1 MESGP
6 SFSLELSASHTLV
19 LDLKTLK
26 VFITV
31 ADLANMTAA
40 AKRLGLSQSAV
51 SQAIRQLEESV
62 GAVLID
68 RERRPLTL
76 TAAGAALRLRG
87 GALVAE
93 AETLYKAVREQ
104 AGGEAQMLRIG
115 MVDSFAATIGP
126 PLIKR
131 LLLSAVHLHVNSG
144 LSPGLGDALLERR
157 LDMIVTTDPP
167 DSAVVFECHRLL
179 EEAFV
184 LLLSRRLADA
194 EPEPTLAHLAAIAP
208 LVRFNLDSHIGAQ
221 IERYLRAEGIVPP
234 HRLEIDT
241 AESLVAMVAADI
253 GWALITPLC
262 LLQARA
268 DPATIKPMALPGAGL
283 SRALTLVSRRGEYAE
298 LPRTIA
304 VATSEIFHAQW
315 QPTLK
320 QLAPWL
326 DDQIRVG

>member
-1 MESGP
+1 M
-6 SFSLELSASHTLV
+6 

-68 RERRPLTL
+68 RVRRPLAL

-93 AETLYKAVREQ
+93 AETLYKTVREQ
-104 AGGEAQMLRIG
+104 AGGEAQTLRIG

-126 PLIKR
+126 PLIKS
-131 LLLSAVHLHVNSG
+131 LLSSAVHLHVSSG
-144 LSPGLGDALLERR
+144 LSPDLGDALLDRR
-157 LDMIVTTDPP
+157 LDMIVTTDAP
-167 DSAVVFECHRLL
+167 DSAIAFECHRLL
-179 EEAFV
+179 EESFV
-184 LLLSRRLADA
+184 LLLPRRLADD
-194 EPEPTLAHLAAIAP
+194 ETEPTLARLAAIAP
-208 LVRFNLDSHIGAQ
+208 LVRFNIDSHIGAQ
-221 IERYLRAEGIVPP
+221 VERYLRAEGVVPP

-268 DPATIKPMALPGAGL
+268 DPATIAVLPLPGAGFN
-283 SRALTLVSRRGEYAE
+283 RALTLVSRHGEYGD

-304 VATSEIFHAQW
+304 VSAAEIFRTEW
-315 QPTLK
+315 QPKLDR
-320 QLAPWL
+320 LAPWL
-326 DDQIRVG
+326 VAHVEVGQS

>member
-1 MESGP
+1 M
-6 SFSLELSASHTLV
+6 
-19 LDLKTLK
+19 LDLKTLR

-40 AKRLGLSQSAV
+40 SRRLGLSQSAV
-51 SQAIRQLEESV
+51 SQAIRQLEDSV

-68 RERRPLTL
+68 RERRPLAL

-93 AETLYKAVREQ
+93 AESLYKTVREQ
-104 AGGEAQMLRIG
+104 AGGEAQTLRIG
-115 MVDSFAATIGP
+115 MVDSFAATVGP
-126 PLIKR
+126 RLINR
-131 LLLSAVHLHVNSG
+131 LLSSAVHLHVSSG

-167 DSAVVFECHRLL
+167 DSSAAFETHQLL
-179 EEAFV
+179 DEGYVA
-184 LLLSRRLADA
+184 LLPRRLADI
-194 EPEPTLAHLAAIAP
+194 EGEPTLARLAAIAP
-208 LVRFNLDSHIGAQ
+208 MVRFNIDSHIGAQ
-221 IERYLRAEGIVPP
+221 IERYLRTTGVVPP

-241 AESLVAMVAADI
+241 AESLVAMVATDI

-268 DPATIKPMALPGAGL
+268 DPAEVTPIPLPDAEL
-283 SRALTLVSRRGEYAE
+283 RRAVTLVSRVGEYGE

-304 VATSEIFHAQW
+304 AATAEIFDQQW
-315 QPTLK
+315 QPKLERW
-320 QLAPWL
+320 APWL
-326 DDQIRVG
+326 AATVVATATPRND

>member
-1 MESGP
+1 M
-6 SFSLELSASHTLV
+6 

-93 AETLYKAVREQ
+93 AETLYKTVREQ
-104 AGGEAQMLRIG
+104 AGGEAQVLRIG

-126 PLIKR
+126 ALIKR
-131 LLLSAVHLHVNSG
+131 LLSSAVHLHVSSG

-167 DSAVVFECHRLL
+167 DSAVAFERHRLL
-179 EEAFV
+179 EEDYV
-184 LLLSRRLADA
+184 LLLPKRLADT
-194 EPEPTLAHLAAIAP
+194 EPKPTLARLATIAP
-208 LVRFNLDSHIGAQ
+208 LVRFNIDSHIGVQ
-221 IERYLRAEGIVPP
+221 IERYLRAEGVVPP

-241 AESLVAMVAADI
+241 AESLVAMVAAEI

-268 DPATIKPMALPGAGL
+268 DPAAVTPMALPGAGFN
-283 SRALTLVSRRGEYAE
+283 RALSLVSRRGEYGE
-298 LPRTIA
+298 LPGTIA
-304 VATSEIFHAQW
+304 AATDEIFQAEW
-315 QPTLK
+315 LPKLERF
-320 QLAPWL
+320 APWL
-326 DDQIRVG
+326 AAKLAVG

>member
-1 MESGP
+1 M
-6 SFSLELSASHTLV
+6 

-51 SQAIRQLEESV
+51 SQVMRQLEDSV

-76 TAAGAALRLRG
+76 TAAGVALRLRG

-104 AGGEAQMLRIG
+104 AGGEAQTLRIG

-131 LLLSAVHLHVNSG
+131 LLTSAVHLHVSSG
-144 LSPGLGDALLERR
+144 LAPGLGDALLERR
-157 LDMIVTTDPP
+157 LDMIVTTDLP
-167 DSAVVFECHRLL
+167 DSPVAFECHRLL
-179 EEAFV
+179 EEAYV
-184 LLLSRRLADA
+184 LLLPRRLADD
-194 EPEPTLAHLAAIAP
+194 EPEPTLTRLAAIAP
-208 LVRFNLDSHIGAQ
+208 LVRFNIDSHIGAQ
-221 IERYLRAEGIVPP
+221 IERYLRSEAVVPP

-241 AESLVAMVAADI
+241 AESVVAMVAADI

-268 DPATIKPMALPGAGL
+268 DPATVTPVPLPGAGFNR
-283 SRALTLVSRRGEYAE
+283 SLTLVSRRSEYGE
-298 LPRTIA
+298 LPRAIA
-304 VATSEIFHAQW
+304 AVVDEIFRAEW
-315 QPTLK
+315 KPKLER
-320 QLAPWL
+320 LAPWL
-326 DDQIRVG
+326 AAKVGVGNSGFHHAVAD

>member
-1 MESGP
+1 
-6 SFSLELSASHTLV
+6 V

-51 SQAIRQLEESV
+51 SQAMRQLEESV

-93 AETLYKAVREQ
+93 AETLYKTVREQ
-104 AGGEAQMLRIG
+104 AGGEAQTLRIG

-131 LLLSAVHLHVNSG
+131 LLTSAVHLHVSSG
-144 LSPGLGDALLERR
+144 LSPGLGDALLERQ

-167 DSAVVFECHRLL
+167 DSAVAFECHQLL
-179 EEAFV
+179 EEDYV
-184 LLLSRRLADA
+184 LLLPRQLASN
-194 EPEPTLAHLAAIAP
+194 EPDPTLARLAAIAP
-208 LVRFNLDSHIGAQ
+208 LVRFNIDSHIGAQ

-241 AESLVAMVAADI
+241 AESVVAMVAADV
-253 GWALITPLC
+253 GWAMITPLC

-268 DPATIKPMALPGAGL
+268 DPAAVTPMPLPGAGF
-283 SRALTLVSRRGEYAE
+283 SRSLTLVSRRGEYGE
-298 LPRTIA
+298 LPLTIA
-304 VATSEIFHAQW
+304 TAADEIFRAEW
-315 QPTLK
+315 EPKLK

-326 DDQIRVG
+326 TAKVQSGSTDSRR

>member
-1 MESGP
+1 M
-6 SFSLELSASHTLV
+6 

-51 SQAIRQLEESV
+51 SQAVRQLEDSV
-62 GAVLID
+62 GVVLID
-68 RERRPLTL
+68 RERRPLAL

-93 AETLYKAVREQ
+93 AETLYKTVREQ
-104 AGGEAQMLRIG
+104 AGGEAQTLRIG

-126 PLIKR
+126 ALIKR
-131 LLLSAVHLHVNSG
+131 LLLSAVHLHVTSG

-157 LDMIVTTDPP
+157 LDMIATTDPP
-167 DSAVVFECHRLL
+167 DSAVAFECHRLL
-179 EEAFV
+179 EEAYV
-184 LLLSRRLADA
+184 LLLSQRLADD
-194 EPEPTLAHLAAIAP
+194 EPEPTLARLAAIAP
-208 LVRFNLDSHIGAQ
+208 LVRFNIDSHIGAQ

-268 DPATIKPMALPGAGL
+268 DPTAVTPMQLPGAGL
-283 SRALTLVSRRGEYAE
+283 NRALTLVSRRGEYGE
-298 LPRTIA
+298 LPRSIA
-304 VATSEIFHAQW
+304 VSAAEIFRAQW
-315 QPTLK
+315 LPKLE

-326 DDQIRVG
+326 ADKVGVG

>member
-1 MESGP
+1 M
-6 SFSLELSASHTLV
+6 
-19 LDLKTLK
+19 LDLKTLR

-68 RERRPLTL
+68 RERRPLAL

-93 AETLYKAVREQ
+93 AETLYKTVREQ
-104 AGGEAQMLRIG
+104 AGGEAQTLRIG

-131 LLLSAVHLHVNSG
+131 LLSSAVHLHVTSG

-157 LDMIVTTDPP
+157 LDMIITTDPP
-167 DSAVVFECHRLL
+167 DTATAFECHRLL
-179 EEAFV
+179 EESYV
-184 LLLSRRLADA
+184 LLLPRRLAEA
-194 EPEPTLAHLAAIAP
+194 EPKPTLARMAAIAP
-208 LVRFNLDSHIGAQ
+208 LVRFNIDSHIGMQ
-221 IERYLRAEGIVPP
+221 IERYLRAEGVVPP

-253 GWALITPLC
+253 GWALLTPLC

-268 DPATIKPMALPGAGL
+268 DPATVTPMPVPGAQFG
-283 SRALTLVSRRGEYAE
+283 RALTLVSRSGEYGE
-298 LPRTIA
+298 LPGTIA
-304 VATSEIFHAQW
+304 AAANQIYREEW
-315 QPTLK
+315 QPKLER
-320 QLAPWL
+320 LAPWL
-326 DDQIRVG
+326 ASIVAVSQLISN

>member
-1 MESGP
+1 M
-6 SFSLELSASHTLV
+6 

-51 SQAIRQLEESV
+51 SQAIRQLEETV

-93 AETLYKAVREQ
+93 AETLYRTVREQ

-131 LLLSAVHLHVNSG
+131 LLSSAVHLHVSSG

-167 DSAVVFECHRLL
+167 DSAIAFECHRLL
-179 EEAFV
+179 EEAYV
-184 LLLSRRLADA
+184 LLLPPRLAH
-194 EPEPTLAHLAAIAP
+194 ESTPTLGRLAATAP
-208 LVRFNLDSHIGAQ
+208 LVRFNIDSHIGAR
-221 IERYLRAEGIVPP
+221 IERYLRAEGVVPP

-241 AESLVAMVAADI
+241 AESVVAMVAADI

-268 DPATIKPMALPGAGL
+268 DAAAVKPMPLPGEGF
-283 SRALTLVSRRGEYAE
+283 SRALTLVSRRGEYGD
-298 LPRTIA
+298 LPSTIA
-304 VATSEIFHAQW
+304 TVTGDIFGAQL
-315 QPTLK
+315 QPKLE

-326 DDQIRVG
+326 VAKVRVG